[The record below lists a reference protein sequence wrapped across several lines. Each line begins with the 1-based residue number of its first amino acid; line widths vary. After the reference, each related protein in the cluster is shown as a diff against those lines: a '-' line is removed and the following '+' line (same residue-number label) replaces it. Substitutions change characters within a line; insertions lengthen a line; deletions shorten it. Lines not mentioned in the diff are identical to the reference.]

1 MVTRH
6 PRPTTLFT
14 SRTMA
19 KNLLEETLDAWGY
32 ARTGVIDELE
42 NIPASDFGFRPSPHS
57 RTTAELAAHIIES
70 GLMASGELTRKDGNF
85 QRQSYPE
92 FIEEYGGDRAKTRK
106 KGELIKMLRTTFDE
120 GVAAFRK
127 RGDKEMMKPIVQFN
141 GEPASRLTWLNHAIA
156 HEEYHRGQLA
166 LYARL
171 LGRVPALTKVI
182 EGG

>member
-1 MVTRH
+1 MGADGDAAPEADH
-6 PRPTTLFT
+6 AFT
-14 SRTMA
+14 SRTIA

-42 NIPASDFGFRPSPHS
+42 NIPASDFAFRPSPHS

-106 KGELIKMLRTTFDE
+106 KGEPSKLLRTTFDE

-127 RGDKEMMKPIVQFN
+127 RGRKRDDEADRAVQRRA
-141 GEPASRLTWLNHAIA
+141 GVAADMAQSRDRARGISSRSARALRPAAWTCAGA
-156 HEEYHRGQLA
+156 DE
-166 LYARL
+166 
-171 LGRVPALTKVI
+171 VD
-182 EGG
+182 

>member
-70 GLMASGELTRKDGNF
+70 GLLASGELT
-85 QRQSYPE
+85 
-92 FIEEYGGDRAKTRK
+92 
-106 KGELIKMLRTTFDE
+106 
-120 GVAAFRK
+120 
-127 RGDKEMMKPIVQFN
+127 
-141 GEPASRLTWLNHAIA
+141 HAIA
-156 HEEYHRGQLA
+156 HEEYHRGQLT

-171 LGRVPALTKVI
+171 LGRVPALTKLI

>member
-70 GLMASGELTRKDGNF
+70 GLLASGELTRKDGNF

-92 FIEEYGGDRAKTRK
+92 FIEEYGGDRERDVHVYFVLSTRMQ
-106 KGELIKMLRTTFDE
+106 KGPAPRMPRWIDRSVRLEPDQFPS
-120 GVAAFRK
+120 
-127 RGDKEMMKPIVQFN
+127 PIHPQSTSSAPARVQ
-141 GEPASRLTWLNHAIA
+141 ATA
-156 HEEYHRGQLA
+156 HRA
-166 LYARL
+166 
-171 LGRVPALTKVI
+171 
-182 EGG
+182 